1 LTVAAEFMGH
11 SVPTPQGTYSSE
23 DFVVVETG
31 LFGPPEARAK
41 LSSGDFS
48 LRINDKKAPLHSQ
61 PYEFVARSLKDP
73 EWAPPAEDKS
83 KSKTGLSSGGKDTGE
98 PPPAPVH
105 MPMELQLAMEQRV
118 RSAVLLEGERGL
130 PQAGLIFFQYRG
142 KAQSIHSVELV
153 YTGPAGT
160 ATLTLQP

>member
-1 LTVAAEFMGH
+1 
-11 SVPTPQGTYSSE
+11 
-23 DFVVVETG
+23 
-31 LFGPPEARAK
+31 
-41 LSSGDFS
+41 
-48 LRINDKKAPLHSQ
+48 
-61 PYEFVARSLKDP
+61 
-73 EWAPPAEDKS
+73 
-83 KSKTGLSSGGKDTGE
+83 
-98 PPPAPVH
+98 
-105 MPMELQLAMEQRV
+105 MEQRV